1 MAKNVY
7 DDDEQMEYRPP
18 KKADVILK
26 IEREISAKQ
35 SQMQTELQNS
45 AQRIEAVLAELQN
58 MKKDSAANAD
68 KNGDLINA
76 VQGDNTSLKRELKYL
91 AVQNESIFTQLSERI
106 DKLEEPRKNLN
117 AAETVAQQSE
127 QPAPAEIDY
136 DGLAEKVAEKIA
148 VPAPVYAEAAP
159 VAQTEREEVD
169 YDLLVDKIV
178 ARLPVSEEAP
188 VVQAVAAPEEI
199 EYDDQA
205 EKVANKIK

>member
-7 DDDEQMEYRPP
+7 DDDEPMEYRPP

-26 IEREISAKQ
+26 IEREIAAKQ

-106 DKLEEPRKNLN
+106 DKLEETL
-117 AAETVAQQSE
+117 
-127 QPAPAEIDY
+127 
-136 DGLAEKVAEKIA
+136 KI
-148 VPAPVYAEAAP
+148 
-159 VAQTEREEVD
+159 
-169 YDLLVDKIV
+169 
-178 ARLPVSEEAP
+178 
-188 VVQAVAAPEEI
+188 
-199 EYDDQA
+199 
-205 EKVANKIK
+205 

>member
-7 DDDEQMEYRPP
+7 DDDEPMEYRPP

-26 IEREISAKQ
+26 IEREIAAKQ

-106 DKLEEPRKNLN
+106 DKLEETLKNLN
-117 AAETVAQQSE
+117 AAEPVAQQSE

-136 DGLAEKVAEKIA
+136 DVLAEKVAEKITL
-148 VPAPVYAEAAP
+148 PAP
-159 VAQTEREEVD
+159 VAQADREEVD
-169 YDLLVDKIV
+169 YDILVDKIV
-178 ARLPVSEEAP
+178 ARLPVSEDAP
-188 VVQAVAAPEEI
+188 VVQTVAAPAEI
-199 EYDDQA
+199 DYD
-205 EKVANKIK
+205 V